1 MFSDNTEELAQNKL
15 ILLYIIE
22 NSPHFF
28 DKNELSEYVLEKD
41 YLNFFLIKQY
51 LSELLEGNLIELVN
65 EDDKEKYKILE
76 KGTLALEYF
85 DSKIPQKI
93 KEELKVDF
101 ETFSHIQKKETQVLA
116 EYFLKENE
124 EYMVNL
130 KLVENEETL
139 FSIYISAPSLKDAEN
154 ICNQWK
160 ENTQKIYKDIINMF
174 I

>member
-51 LSELLEGNLIELVN
+51 LSELLEGKLIELVK
-65 EDDKEKYKILE
+65 EDGKEKYKILE
-76 KGTLALEYF
+76 KGTLALKYF

-93 KEELKVDF
+93 REELKEDF
-101 ETFSHIQKKETQVLA
+101 EGFSYIQKKERQVLA
-116 EYFLKENE
+116 DYFLKENK

-139 FSIYISAPSLKDAEN
+139 FSIYISAPSVTEAEK
-154 ICNQWK
+154 ICEKWK
-160 ENTQKIYKDIINMF
+160 QNTQMIYKDIINMF

>member
-51 LSELLEGNLIELVN
+51 LSELLEGNLIELV
-65 EDDKEKYKILE
+65 EVDEKEKYMILE
-76 KGTLALEYF
+76 KGTLALQYF
-85 DSKIPQKI
+85 ALKIPQKI
-93 KEELKVDF
+93 RTELKEDF
-101 ETFSHIQKKETQVLA
+101 EEFSYVQKKETQIVA
-116 EYFLKENE
+116 DYFLKENE

-139 FSIYISAPSLKDAEN
+139 FSIYISAPSSKEAEK
-154 ICNQWK
+154 ICKKWK
-160 ENTQKIYKDIINMF
+160 EDTEKIYKDIIDMF